1 VALTWARREPPRPAA
16 GVTTAAPPGGDPLEG
31 LLALLAGG
39 DEQAFAELYRRVA
52 PAVFGLVTKV
62 VRNPAQAEEVT
73 QEVFVELWRTA
84 PRFDPARGTA
94 RSWIM
99 TCAHRRAVD
108 RVRSAERAARR
119 DDLAGRRD
127 QGRPYDEVV
136 EQVETGLE
144 RARPPGPGRPHRPPA
159 GGGGARLLRRLHPS
173 GDRPAARGAG
183 GDGQDPAPRRAA
195 PAPGPP
201 GGAGVSAEPH
211 ALTAADPPAALW
223 DRVRAETGPT
233 SCGWS
238 AGPARAR
245 PGWPMPAPGG
255 G

>member
-1 VALTWARREPPRPAA
+1 VALTWARRDPPRPAA
-16 GVTTAAPPGGDPLEG
+16 EVTPASPPGGDPLEG
-31 LLALLAGG
+31 LLGLVAGG
-39 DEQAFAELYRRVA
+39 DEPAFAELYRRVA

-136 EQVETGLE
+136 EQVETSLE
-144 RARPPGPGRPHRPPA
+144 REHVRRGLDALTDLQREAVVLAYYGGYTHREIA
-159 GGGGARLLRRLHPS
+159 ELLGVPS
-173 GDRPAARGAG
+173 GTVKTRLR
-183 GDGQDPAPRRAA
+183 DGLIRLRDHL
-195 PAPGPP
+195 
-201 GGAGVSAEPH
+201 GVSA
-211 ALTAADPPAALW
+211 
-223 DRVRAETGPT
+223 
-233 SCGWS
+233 
-238 AGPARAR
+238 
-245 PGWPMPAPGG
+245 
-255 G
+255 

>member
-1 VALTWARREPPRPAA
+1 VALTWARRDPPRPAA
-16 GVTTAAPPGGDPLEG
+16 EVTPASPPGGDPLEG
-31 LLALLAGG
+31 LLGLVAGG
-39 DEQAFAELYRRVA
+39 DEPAFAELYQRVA

-136 EQVETGLE
+136 EQVETSLE
-144 RARPPGPGRPHRPPA
+144 REHVRRALDALTELQREAVVLAYYGGYTHREIA
-159 GGGGARLLRRLHPS
+159 QLLGVPS
-173 GDRPAARGAG
+173 GTVKTRLR
-183 GDGQDPAPRRAA
+183 DGLIRLRDHL
-195 PAPGPP
+195 
-201 GGAGVSAEPH
+201 GVSA
-211 ALTAADPPAALW
+211 
-223 DRVRAETGPT
+223 
-233 SCGWS
+233 
-238 AGPARAR
+238 
-245 PGWPMPAPGG
+245 
-255 G
+255 

>member
-1 VALTWARREPPRPAA
+1 VALTWARRDPPRPAA
-16 GVTTAAPPGGDPLEG
+16 EVTPASPPGGDPLEG
-31 LLALLAGG
+31 LLGLVAGG
-39 DEQAFAELYRRVA
+39 DEPAFAELYQRVA

-136 EQVETGLE
+136 EQVETSLE
-144 RARPPGPGRPHRPPA
+144 RERVRRGLDVLTDLQREAVVLAYYGGYTHREIA
-159 GGGGARLLRRLHPS
+159 ELLGVPS
-173 GDRPAARGAG
+173 GTVKTRLR
-183 GDGQDPAPRRAA
+183 DGLIRLRDHL
-195 PAPGPP
+195 
-201 GGAGVSAEPH
+201 GVSA
-211 ALTAADPPAALW
+211 
-223 DRVRAETGPT
+223 
-233 SCGWS
+233 
-238 AGPARAR
+238 
-245 PGWPMPAPGG
+245 
-255 G
+255 

>member
-1 VALTWARREPPRPAA
+1 MALTWARRDPPRPAA
-16 GVTTAAPPGGDPLEG
+16 EVTPASPPGGDPLEG
-31 LLALLAGG
+31 LLGLVAGG
-39 DEQAFAELYRRVA
+39 DESAFAELYRRVA

-84 PRFDPARGTA
+84 SRFDPARGTA

-136 EQVETGLE
+136 EQVETSLE
-144 RARPPGPGRPHRPPA
+144 REHVRRGLDVLTDLQRETVVLAYYGGYTHREIA
-159 GGGGARLLRRLHPS
+159 ELLGVPS
-173 GDRPAARGAG
+173 GTVKTRLR
-183 GDGQDPAPRRAA
+183 DGLIRLRDHL
-195 PAPGPP
+195 
-201 GGAGVSAEPH
+201 GVSA
-211 ALTAADPPAALW
+211 
-223 DRVRAETGPT
+223 
-233 SCGWS
+233 
-238 AGPARAR
+238 
-245 PGWPMPAPGG
+245 
-255 G
+255 